1 MNHFFFIILIKK
13 NTQKCVLDTVT
24 LSVNKK
30 YFMRLNTDR
39 GEAPLA
45 LYLMTVFKMT
55 DTKKRWKKEEVMKKI
70 K

>member
-1 MNHFFFIILIKK
+1 
-13 NTQKCVLDTVT
+13 
-24 LSVNKK
+24 
-30 YFMRLNTDR
+30 MRLNTDR